1 MSDADIEWLQD
12 ARDVL
17 RYALYVR
24 YSCCSRRSCVVA
36 SFGIS
41 SSSSRSVSVRLDEV
55 FVVVVLR
62 KNTARYLFSSDKLS
76 IVLYTSC
83 ARRVRVP
90 IVVALCDVGL

>member
-12 ARDVL
+12 APDVL

-36 SFGIS
+36 NFG
-41 SSSSRSVSVRLDEV
+41 SSSRSVSVTLDEV

-62 KNTARYLFSSDKLS
+62 KNAVK
-76 IVLYTSC
+76 VL
-83 ARRVRVP
+83 
-90 IVVALCDVGL
+90 ILVG